1 MAFGEALFDVSSLD
15 AVDGVQHPRQGWLAA
30 TPRSCSLSNGGST
43 TSPVVRDVI
52 AILWSVDADDIEDI
66 NDVSEPLPACFGLHP
81 GNTSGR
87 GDLSASLS
95 AVS

>member
-1 MAFGEALFDVSSLD
+1 MVFGEALFDVSCLD
-15 AVDGVQHPRQGWLAA
+15 AVDGIRLPRQGWLAA
-30 TPRSCSLSNGGST
+30 TLAKSSNSGST
-43 TSPVVRDVI
+43 TNPVARDVI